1 MADTLRLARL
11 THRTSEA
18 RLRRVLFVISAAA
31 MLVTPARAEVLSF
44 QGLGPVQLG
53 MTVTDAE
60 QALGTKLEPRSL
72 VYTSDKCYQTLRAD
86 KKDPGITYVVED
98 GKITVINVFSSDGQ
112 TPDVID
118 KYRLGIGATE
128 DDIRRG
134 YGQVKKSLGFYDR
147 GEPESSQTK
156 PQGGDDTKISVAK
169 HVPEF
174 WIEAESPDNKRT
186 ILFITRAGKITS
198 MATGLKPMVLE
209 PEPCL

>member
-1 MADTLRLARL
+1 M
-11 THRTSEA
+11 
-18 RLRRVLFVISAAA
+18 RRVSFLILATL
-31 MLVTPARAEVLSF
+31 MLVTPTRAEVLSW
-44 QGLGPVQLG
+44 QGVGPVQLG
-53 MTVTDAE
+53 MTVKAAE
-60 QALGTKLEPRSL
+60 RVLRAKLEPRSL
-72 VYTSDKCYQTLRAD
+72 AYTSDKCYQTLRAD

-118 KYRLGIGATE
+118 KHRLGIGATE

-147 GEPESSQTK
+147 GKPPE
-156 PQGGDDTKISVAK
+156 GDPA

-174 WIEAESPDNKRT
+174 WIEAESPDSKRT
-186 ILFITRAGKITS
+186 ILFVTKAGKITS
-198 MATGLKPMVLE
+198 MATGQKPMVLD